1 MPTCSAS
8 SAHFPSAQAEPGRW
22 WNSPNKIQ
30 PNPAIR
36 PDGPTCTHA
45 LNWFWNGSQ
54 ELDIENDDSDDFGG
68 SQYAEGDAVML
79 AAEDE
84 GEERL
89 REAAIVSSVRDGG
102 FIA

>member
-1 MPTCSAS
+1 MPTCSDQPVLPISHQPKQNQADGGT
-8 SAHFPSAQAEPGRW
+8 AQI
-22 WNSPNKIQ
+22 KF
-30 PNPAIR
+30 NPAFR